1 MKRCI
6 ESDKE
11 GLDFQKL
18 LCHLPRPGI
27 CSPTQKLSYSQVYG
41 GFAMQCCLSS
51 QSLAP
56 LLSPEDGEQGLKVPS
71 FKSWLGLS
79 SGQHSSI
86 RPVGVT
92 SLRQNMLPLPRI
104 YQGFRS
110 SVPGNRIKHQI
121 LKQRMLQALLLFYS
135 YQEMTRVLGDLG
147 QELRIEMDTLFPLVY
162 RMKLAS
168 IVQLRLIHQCLF
180 PALGIIAQLYKK
192 SSLGKENTR
201 LYHFY
206 NFQ

>member
-1 MKRCI
+1 
-6 ESDKE
+6 
-11 GLDFQKL
+11 
-18 LCHLPRPGI
+18 
-27 CSPTQKLSYSQVYG
+27 
-41 GFAMQCCLSS
+41 MQCCLSS

-56 LLSPEDGEQGLKVPS
+56 LLSPEDGEQRLKVPS

-92 SLRQNMLPLPRI
+92 SLRQNMLLLPRI

-147 QELRIEMDTLFPLVY
+147 QERRIEMDTFFPLVY

-168 IVQLRLIHQCLF
+168 IVKTIPSMSISWVGYYSTAIQEVITEERI
-180 PALGIIAQLYKK
+180 YKT
-192 SSLGKENTR
+192 LPF
-201 LYHFY
+201 L
-206 NFQ
+206 